1 MSLVTWNRI
10 EPIIDAETVDT
21 GLAAPL
27 ADPLWLLGRQWQI
40 GELTAE
46 DAGSPIGATI
56 ATTAYPLDRITI
68 GAQTHPLD
76 AKLPLEALVEPE
88 PPTAPDLRMRLAAGR
103 DLIAALANKPVAI
116 AALAAFRPAAQT
128 DRNAAA
134 LISALGPRAVDG
146 ELVAAQIAQH
156 GVAAVATTLGDA
168 TVVTA
173 LTAWNAAY
181 QRRTGR
187 AGPSAWNEPA
197 ARYQFSLRATVGT
210 NDIVLAAN
218 DYRGGTLDWCDF
230 DATTAAA
237 TATEAPIKNSV
248 SVLPVPL
255 EFSGGPARRFFELE
269 RGGASYGAL
278 VGTAPD
284 LGTAMLVE
292 VTLVFGGD
300 WFVAPV
306 SLPVGALGRVD
317 TIVVTD
323 SFGGTT
329 TISNR
334 LRSPN
339 WRMFECGSDPSVA
352 DFLAIV
358 PTVSAA
364 LEGPAIEVLVLGRD
378 ESANAVWA
386 IEDVV
391 CDPLGLPV
399 LVDHAMPPATPHDT
413 WTYEPLVAPPPGWYP
428 LVRRDDAFVGAALR
442 PVQISASPRG
452 RLLAS
457 FPAVGFLTDDVP
469 SEGLTIERRWQFA
482 IAADGTR
489 ALWITRAERIG
500 RGSAN
505 SGVLAD
511 QLRSP

>member
-1 MSLVTWNRI
+1 MSVVTWNRI
-10 EPIIDAETVDT
+10 EPIIDAETVDA
-21 GLAAPL
+21 GLVAPL

-46 DAGSPIGATI
+46 DAATPIGATI

-68 GAQTHPLD
+68 GSETHALD

-88 PPTAPDLRMRLAAGR
+88 PPAPPDLRMRLAAGR
-103 DLIAALANKPVAI
+103 DLIAALATKPSAI
-116 AALAAFRPAAQT
+116 SALAAFRPAAQT
-128 DRNAAA
+128 DRTAAA
-134 LISALGPRAVDG
+134 LVRALGTRAVDA
-146 ELVAAQIAQH
+146 EFVAAQIAQH
-156 GVAAVATTLGDA
+156 GVAAVATTLGDP
-168 TVVTA
+168 TVAGT
-173 LTAWNAAY
+173 LTEWNATY

-187 AGPSAWNEPA
+187 GGPSAWNERA

-210 NDIVLAAN
+210 SDIVLSAN

-230 DATTAAA
+230 EATTAAA
-237 TATEAPIKNSV
+237 TATEAPLENSV
-248 SVLPVPL
+248 TVLPTPL

-317 TIVVTD
+317 TITVAD

-339 WRMFECGSDPSVA
+339 WRMFECGSDPAVA

-358 PTVSAA
+358 PTVSAS
-364 LEGPAIEVLVLGRD
+364 LEGPAIEVLSLGRD

-399 LVDHAMPPATPHDT
+399 LVDHAMPPATPHAT

-442 PVQISASPRG
+442 PAATSVPPRG
-452 RLLAS
+452 QLLAN
-457 FPAVGFLTDDVP
+457 FPAVGFLMDDVP
-469 SEGLTIERRWQFA
+469 GEGLTIERRWQFA
-482 IAADGTR
+482 VAADGTR
-489 ALWITRAERIG
+489 ALWITRADRIG